1 MFSILFKIMYLHVHV
16 IYMCIIISF
25 GTAQK
30 KKKKKKKKKKRA
42 LTKYGVFF
50 YALLYTPLAV

>member
-25 GTAQK
+25 ATAQ
-30 KKKKKKKKKKRA
+30 KKKKRA

-50 YALLYTPLAV
+50 YALLCTPLAV

>member
-30 KKKKKKKKKKRA
+30 KKKKKKKKKRA

-50 YALLYTPLAV
+50 YALLCTPLAV